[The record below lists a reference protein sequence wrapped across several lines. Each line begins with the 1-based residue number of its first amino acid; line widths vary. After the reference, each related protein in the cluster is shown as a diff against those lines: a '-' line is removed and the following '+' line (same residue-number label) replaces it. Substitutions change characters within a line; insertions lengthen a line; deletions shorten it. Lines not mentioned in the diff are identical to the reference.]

1 VSEVFVVVEGR
12 TEQLFVEGVL
22 APWIAQ
28 NKIYMSAS
36 RVGTPG
42 HKGGNRYAAA
52 RRDILNYL
60 KQRPDTMVSCL
71 FDFYGMGNDWPGRD
85 AAIAK
90 NHETKPKTVEQAIL
104 DDISNEFA
112 DAERRFI
119 PYVQMHEFEALL
131 FTKPSS
137 LSVALGNHTV
147 AKEFQAVRDAFD
159 TPEHI
164 NDSPQTAPSKRIIS
178 IFKEHGKKYR
188 KTLHGSIASKEI
200 EVSQIVDECPHF
212 AEWISFLIGE
222 DA

>member
-1 VSEVFVVVEGR
+1 MSEVYVVVEGP

-28 NKIYMSAS
+28 NEVYISAS
-36 RVGTPG
+36 RVGKPG

-52 RRDILNYL
+52 RRDILNFL
-60 KQRPDTMVSCL
+60 KQRQDTRVSCL

-85 AAIAK
+85 AANAK

-104 DDISNEFA
+104 EDISKQFA

-119 PYVQMHEFEALL
+119 PYIQMHEFEALL

-137 LSVALGNHTV
+137 LSVALGDNSV
-147 AKEFQAVRDAFD
+147 AAQFQAVRDAFD

-164 NDSPQTAPSKRIIS
+164 NDNPQTAPSKRIIS
-178 IFKEHGKKYR
+178 IFEKHGKKYR
-188 KTLHGSIASKEI
+188 KTFHGSIASKEI
-200 EVSQIVDECPHF
+200 EVSKIVDECPHF
-212 AEWISFLIGE
+212 AEWIGSLIRK
-222 DA
+222 DT